1 MPSDVSFVLILAGI
15 VLAFLLFAG
24 ALGWADHASRHAER

>member
-1 MPSDVSFVLILAGI
+1 MPSDASFILILSGI

-24 ALGWADHASRHAER
+24 ALSWADHASRHAKR